1 MSTQPTTSAEKSSS
15 ENLNRLAGPHAV
27 AAAAGVR
34 QLNPRL
40 DKMIAAY
47 ATAASAVGLAL
58 LAAAQPAEGKIVYT
72 KTYVSIGRGDTD
84 RYHLDLNRD
93 GIGDFSIGFCSCEP
107 EGTKAGRCARMRGF
121 RTATM
126 WAIASYVIGGTI
138 WADLGF

>member
-1 MSTQPTTSAEKSSS
+1 MSTRPTISAKKSSS

-72 KTYVSIGRGDTD
+72 KT
-84 RYHLDLNRD
+84 
-93 GIGDFSIGFCSCEP
+93 
-107 EGTKAGRCARMRGF
+107 
-121 RTATM
+121 
-126 WAIASYVIGGTI
+126 
-138 WADLGF
+138 